1 MLKGMNDE
9 QKIWNFLS
17 SKGLNDFAV
26 AGIMGNLYAES
37 ELRPNNLQN
46 TYEKKLG
53 MSDGEYTA
61 AVDSGKY
68 TNFIK
73 DCAGYG
79 LAQWTYWSRKQNLHN
94 FAKDARK
101 SIGDLEMQL
110 DFLWKE
116 LQGYT
121 GLMKTLKAATSVFFA
136 STAVLTQYERP
147 ANQGESA
154 KKTRCSYGQ
163 KYYDKYATKTESKK
177 EETSMSTKITTGK
190 QLAERAIDVA
200 KNYKTL
206 YVMGCFGAPM
216 NSANKAR
223 YCKNHSYNM
232 NATRQA
238 MIKAASADTF
248 GFDCVC
254 LIKGLLW
261 GWNGDTSK
269 TYGGAGYAV
278 NGVPDIGADTMI
290 TKCSGIS
297 TDFSKIEVGEAV
309 WMEGHIGIYV
319 GGGLAVECTPKW
331 ENKVQITACNCSVSG
346 YNRRNWTKHGK
357 LPYVS
362 YTGASEQPSKPTQPS
377 GTAGK
382 LKVGDIVEF
391 TGNTHYANAGAAKGS
406 PCKPGRA
413 KVTATFN
420 GKHPYHLIAENSGG
434 STVYGWVNASDIKG
448 TTQTSSDQKPTAAK
462 ETVYIV
468 VNGDTLSKIASKYG
482 TTYQKLAEYNGIAN
496 PNVIS
501 VGQKIRIPNAAA
513 QPTTPWTPKVGD
525 VVNYSGSIHYANAT
539 ATSGHACKGGKAK
552 ITAIYQLGKSKHP
565 YHLVRVSG
573 SGATVYGWVNAGT
586 FTKA

>member
-1 MLKGMNDE
+1 MLKGTTTAE
-9 QKIWNFLS
+9 KIWNYLQ
-17 SKGLNDFAV
+17 SKGLNNFAI
-26 AGIMGNLYAES
+26 AGLMGNLYAES
-37 ELRPNNLQN
+37 ALNPKNLQQ

-53 MSDGEYTA
+53 MTDDTYTA
-61 AVDSGKY
+61 GVDNGTY
-68 TNFIK
+68 TNFVK

-116 LQGYT
+116 LQGYKS
-121 GLMKTLKAATSVFFA
+121 LMQTLKSATSIEQA

-147 ANQGESA
+147 ANQGASVQA
-154 KKTRCSYGQ
+154 KRASYGQ
-163 KYYDKYATKTESKK
+163 KYYDQYARKNDSKK
-177 EETSMSTKITTGK
+177 EETSMSTKITTAA
-190 QLAERAIDVA
+190 QLAARATDVA

-216 NSANKAR
+216 NAANKTR
-223 YCKNHSYNM
+223 YCNNHSYNKD
-232 NATRQA
+232 ATRTA

-261 GWNGDTSK
+261 GWNGDKSK

-290 TKCSGIS
+290 TKCKDIS

-309 WMEGHIGIYV
+309 WMPGHIGIYI

-331 ENKVQITACNCSVSG
+331 KNCVQITACNCSKNG

-362 YTGASEQPSKPTQPS
+362 YAGASENVNGSTGTTTPTVNTS
-377 GTAGK
+377 GN

-391 TGNTHYANAGAAKGS
+391 TGTKHYANANASTGPA
-406 PCKPGRA
+406 CKPGRA
-413 KVTATFN
+413 KVTSVYKN
-420 GKHPYHLIAENSGG
+420 GKHPYHLVAEKGGG
-434 STVYGWVNASDIKG
+434 SNVYGWVNAADIKG
-448 TTQTSSDQKPTAAK
+448 VTAGTTTQAPAAK
-462 ETVYIV
+462 
-468 VNGDTLSKIASKYG
+468 
-482 TTYQKLAEYNGIAN
+482 
-496 PNVIS
+496 
-501 VGQKIRIPNAAA
+501 
-513 QPTTPWTPKVGD
+513 PWTPKKGD
-525 VVNYSGSIHYANAT
+525 IVNYNGKVHYSSANA
-539 ATSGHACKGGKAK
+539 SKGPACKGGKAK

-573 SGATVYGWVNAGT
+573 SGATVYGWVDAGT